1 MKSPVYLAGGKEYC
15 LVLMSQSTNF
25 IVWISRL
32 GEADVAS
39 SAGGEQNQVIVTEQ
53 PLLGSLFKSQN
64 GSTWTPS
71 QYEDL
76 KFELR
81 RCKFV
86 KNGDISLFNQNLP
99 KDLEKLDPNGSHDA
113 VQKGQTQHNHN
124 YRHWS

>member
-1 MKSPVYLAGGKEYC
+1 
-15 LVLMSQSTNF
+15 MSQSTNF

-32 GEADVAS
+32 GEADVAA
-39 SAGGEQNQVIVTEQ
+39 AGGEQNQVIVTEQ

-76 KFELR
+76 KFELH

>member
-1 MKSPVYLAGGKEYC
+1 MPAAV
-15 LVLMSQSTNF
+15 V
-25 IVWISRL
+25 
-32 GEADVAS
+32 
-39 SAGGEQNQVIVTEQ
+39 GGEQNQVIVTEQ

-76 KFELR
+76 KFELH

-99 KDLEKLDPNGSHDA
+99 KDLEKLDPNALTMQSRKVKLNTTTITDTGLEGRIHN
-113 VQKGQTQHNHN
+113 QTAE
-124 YRHWS
+124 HWRQLVTS